1 MSGPFVRKLNFKS
14 YNLGSKATLVLT
26 FDDEKIPGI
35 YKDVFPTAFKVTEF
49 AATGAYGFQAKYK
62 AQLGFTRAQISSDN
76 KVEPASTYIP
86 INVGEKTKLTK
97 DGNSYSFSTPTDIK
111 PSQQIVAQNEAPGRE
126 NIGVGFFVGSPEDA
140 PSTILLFQGV
150 GSTSSA
156 QVQFTPILR
165 AYITTDYQ
173 ETQILR
179 GQVTSPILFNRDLT
193 QLEEE
198 TNWKITYNAGSGKFQ
213 IDKV

>member
-1 MSGPFVRKLNFKS
+1 MSGPFIRKLNFKS
-14 YNLGSKATLVLT
+14 YDLGTKATLVLT
-26 FDDEKIPGI
+26 FDSEKIPGI
-35 YKDVFPTAFKVTEF
+35 YKDVYPTAFKVTSF
-49 AATGAYGFQAKYK
+49 GATGGYGFQATYK
-62 AQLGFTRAQISSDN
+62 SQLGFTRAQISGEN

-97 DGNSYSFSTPTDIK
+97 DGNTYSFSTPTSIK
-111 PSQQIVAQNEAPGRE
+111 PSQQIVAQNDAPGRE
-126 NIGVGFFVGSPEDA
+126 NIGIGFFTSTPDYP
-140 PSTILLFQGV
+140 PSTVLFFKDV

-165 AYITTDYQ
+165 GYITTDYQ
-173 ETQILR
+173 ETEILR
-179 GQVTSPILFNRDLT
+179 GQISSPVLFNRDLT

-198 TNWKITYNAGSGKFQ
+198 SNWKITYNAGSGIFT